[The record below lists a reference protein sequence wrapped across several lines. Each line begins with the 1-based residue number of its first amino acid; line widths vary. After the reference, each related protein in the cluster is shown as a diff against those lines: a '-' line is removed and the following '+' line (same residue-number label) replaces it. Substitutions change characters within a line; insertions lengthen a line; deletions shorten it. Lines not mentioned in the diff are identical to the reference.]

1 MTKNTKRLKSEIN
14 VTPRYSKK
22 VIADT
27 LNNAVIMTG
36 NPHSHNKPLNEENGR
51 RLQAVTID
59 MLQPYMDYI
68 NEGIITPEEAVFAL
82 TAASL
87 FVHMTKIMETDKLPI
102 GVELKKFVNM
112 QKKAKL
118 PPMEIK
124 CPHCKEQVIIS

>member
-1 MTKNTKRLKSEIN
+1 MKKQDAKLKKQ

-22 VIADT
+22 DIANT

-36 NPHSHNKPLNEENGR
+36 NPHSHNKALNEENGR

-68 NEGIITPEEAVFAL
+68 QEGIVSAEEVVFAL
-82 TAASL
+82 SAAAL

-102 GVELKKFVNM
+102 GVELKKFINM
-112 QKKAKL
+112 QKKAKI

-124 CPHCKEQVIIS
+124 CPHCKEQVTVA